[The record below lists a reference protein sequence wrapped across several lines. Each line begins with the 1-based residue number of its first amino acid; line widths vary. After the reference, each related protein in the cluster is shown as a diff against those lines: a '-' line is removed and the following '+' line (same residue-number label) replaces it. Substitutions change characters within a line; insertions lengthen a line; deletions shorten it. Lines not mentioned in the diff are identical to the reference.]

1 MVLNLKHCRD
11 GGVISSVVKT
21 LTKKVGGLNRDDEDE
36 NLEESMKK
44 VMRVAQPQILYIRL
58 GHKNSGTNDIRCSRS
73 L

>member
-1 MVLNLKHCRD
+1 MVLNLNHCRD

-44 VMRVAQPQILYIRL
+44 VTIVDEFRMFF
-58 GHKNSGTNDIRCSRS
+58 K
-73 L
+73 